1 LSEQAAAFD
10 LSRTADGQTSL
21 RELASQLAM
30 PASTFHRLDQRRLA
44 LEAACPAWASFFLS
58 TGGAEFLRQMML
70 ALHLV
75 FGVMGANGCALICQL
90 LKMLGLEHFVGV
102 SEEAQRK
109 VSHQIQA
116 LLADYEAAEVARLAG
131 HVQGKCCTLGVDET
145 FPQRGQVL
153 LVAHDM
159 ASNYVLLQAQRP
171 RRDAQTW
178 QDALQPVLKPL
189 AVVVEQVV
197 SDQASA
203 LKGLARAMGADHC
216 IDLFHVQQP
225 VAKDIVGPVARRK
238 HKARRNH
245 EEASAKAAEQA
256 AAQTPD
262 DTDRAPRGRQPAQPY
277 AERAFQWGQTW
288 AEAKIRHRFVK
299 AALRGLGWAS
309 HPFDLINGEWQ
320 TPEQIQT
327 RFEQMT
333 QMLEAASEGMRN
345 KRFGP
350 TMMQLNDELPRLV
363 QQTHRQQGR
372 AEALLSES
380 SFDQKQQHWI
390 KEVVLG
396 WMYLKQAQKKLPNA
410 TERALMQDAI
420 AALELRAWQE
430 VVVVLETGQAWQDAT
445 ALAAQMCEKFQRSTS
460 AIEGFNGMLSLKHHG
475 WRTLT
480 EGKLR
485 AVGVMH
491 NFYAKRGDGTTAA
504 ERFFGVKPKDLWTW
518 ITERFHTLPLSRCG
532 SLLRPS
538 SVQIH

>member
-1 LSEQAAAFD
+1 
-10 LSRTADGQTSL
+10 
-21 RELASQLAM
+21 M
-30 PASTFHRLDQRRLA
+30 PASTFHRIDQRRRT
-44 LEAACPAWASFFLS
+44 LEAACHVWASFFLS
-58 TGGAEFLRQMML
+58 ADGAELLRQMVL

-75 FGVMGANGCALICQL
+75 FGVMGANGCALICQF
-90 LKMLGLEHFVGV
+90 LKLLGLEHFVGV

-109 VSHQIQA
+109 VSNQVQA

-145 FPQRGQVL
+145 FPERGQVL

-171 RRDAQTW
+171 RRDTKTW
-178 QDALQPVLKPL
+178 QDALQPVLQTFG
-189 AVVVEQVV
+189 VVVEQVV
-197 SDQASA
+197 SDQAAA
-203 LKGLARAMGADHC
+203 LKNLARDMGADHC

-225 VAKDIVGPVARRK
+225 VAKDVVGPVAR
-238 HKARRNH
+238 HKRVARRKH
-245 EEASAKAAEQA
+245 EEASAKAAQQA

-262 DTDRAPRGRQPAQPY
+262 DTDRASRGRQPAQPY
-277 AERAFQWGQTW
+277 AERAAQWGQKW
-288 AEAKIRHRFVK
+288 DDAKIRHRFVK
-299 AALRGLGWAS
+299 AALRGFGWAS
-309 HPFDLINGEWQ
+309 HPFDLVSGQWQ
-320 TPEQIQT
+320 TPEQLQT

-345 KRFGP
+345 SRFGP
-350 TMMQLNDELPRLV
+350 TMIQLNNELPRLV
-363 QQTHRQQGR
+363 QQTQRQQGR
-372 AEALLSES
+372 AEALLSQS
-380 SFDQKQQHWI
+380 SFGQKQQHWI

-410 TERALMQDAI
+410 AERALMQDAV

-430 VVVVLETGQAWQDAT
+430 VAVVLETAQAWEEAT

-504 ERFFGVKPKDLWTW
+504 ERFFGAKPTDLWTW

-532 SLLRPS
+532 PPLRPS